1 MHANQ
6 SFWQSRFKLYSFY
19 LTVIFRLFIIEFDF
33 SMPFASGLPEALIPV
48 ASRINM
54 SEAFT
59 KAADEV
65 KTLSGNPS
73 DEEKLKVYSLFKQAT
88 VGDCNTARPG
98 MLDFTGKAKWDAWN
112 ARKGTSKAVSY
123 THLTLPTIYSV

>member
-1 MHANQ
+1 
-6 SFWQSRFKLYSFY
+6 
-19 LTVIFRLFIIEFDF
+19 
-33 SMPFASGLPEALIPV
+33 
-48 ASRINM
+48 M

-88 VGDCNTARPG
+88 VGDCNTTRPG

-112 ARKGTSKAVSY
+112 TRKGTSKDDAEAEYITFVEELKGKY
-123 THLTLPTIYSV
+123 GTN